1 MNRTKAEQLDYE
13 IRECLD
19 DFSIE
24 RELNPEFGRLIMDN
38 YLEIIPDDSKR
49 QMIFLGENS
58 VSHKLGN
65 IRLDLR
71 SVLIAFADFV
81 ASLSDPDT
89 YFQYIQLIILSALCV
104 GAITKK
110 EIDMNCAI
118 IIDVLHKFNAYERG
132 YTAEQVK
139 TEIRNTKYNNKF
151 ENFNMNKY
159 DDSIASL
166 LKWKVIDI
174 IEEKIYLN
182 EIVWG
187 KVK

>member
-1 MNRTKAEQLDYE
+1 MNRMEAKQLDFE
-13 IRECLD
+13 IRGCLD

-24 RELNPEFGRLIMDN
+24 KELDPEFGRLIMDN

-58 VSHKLGN
+58 VSYKPGN

-71 SVLIAFADFV
+71 SVLIALADFV
-81 ASLSDPDT
+81 ASLSSPDT
-89 YFQYIQLIILSALCV
+89 FFQYIQLIILSVLCV

-118 IIDVLHKFNAYERG
+118 IIDVLHKLNAYERG

-139 TEIRNTKYNNKF
+139 TEIKNTKYNSKF
-151 ENFNMNKY
+151 ENFDMDKFDENI
-159 DDSIASL
+159 SSL
-166 LKWKVIDI
+166 LKWNVVSVV
-174 IEEKIYLN
+174 EEKIYLN
-182 EIVWG
+182 ECVWG